1 MDATT
6 DTSRIESE
14 LSTVKSLLMDIGR
27 KLNAKPVAT
36 HAWISAAE
44 CAAMMSYT
52 TKYFKEHIE
61 KRKGFPRPSFPSGQP
76 RWRLREI
83 EEWMEKQRPESYAS
97 VVA

>member
-6 DTSRIESE
+6 ATSRIESE
-14 LSTVKSLLMDIGR
+14 LSSLKLLLMEIGH

-44 CAAMMSYT
+44 CAALMSYT
-52 TKYFKEHIE
+52 TKYFKEYIE